1 MKIWWLL
8 TALVGLYL
16 AAASQSLWPDEA
28 ISANVAKNNSYLGIV
43 SNFSKYDFH
52 PPGYYLI
59 LKTWADI
66 FGYSEVSLRIPSTIF
81 TLITVFI
88 VYKLGGIE
96 AAMIVGFNP
105 LIVYYSHETRMY
117 ALVTMLLTTSVF
129 FLIRKEYLYSG
140 LAAGLSFW
148 VFYGSIF
155 LTMGIGLY
163 LLVNKRYKPLF
174 QFSLGPILGIL
185 VISPL
190 LFGQMKYSKEILG
203 TVTNW
208 SLVLGKANIKN
219 LLLIPMKFTGG
230 RISFY
235 PKVVYYA
242 IVGIWSAYVFS
253 KLFKKNVYSFL
264 FWASIALGTI
274 FSIFTPMLQYFR
286 FLYTIP
292 LMGLAINKN
301 KLIVAG
307 SLLFS
312 LVYISFPTFH
322 REDWKTLSVNLPNKV
337 YMIESFGDPLRY
349 YKPNI
354 EIIDIRKKPTESIIT
369 VIPYGEIIHG
379 VDHQKILTEQGYRLV
394 SRSVFRE
401 LVSETWHIGT

>member
-1 MKIWWLL
+1 MKFWWLL
-8 TALVGLYL
+8 AALVGLYL
-16 AAASQSLWPDEA
+16 AVAGQSLWLDEA
-28 ISANVAKNNSYLGIV
+28 ISANVVKNNSYGGIV
-43 SNFSKYDFH
+43 TNFSKLDFH

-59 LKTWADI
+59 LKTWTGV
-66 FGYSEVSLRIPSTIF
+66 FGYSEVSLRLPSIIF
-81 TLITVFI
+81 TIITVVL
-88 VYKLGGIE
+88 VYKLGGIG
-96 AAMIVGFNP
+96 AAMIVGLNP

-117 ALVTMLLTTSVF
+117 ALVTMLLTTAVF
-129 FLIRKEYLYSG
+129 FLIRKKYLYSG

-155 LTMGIGLY
+155 LTAAIGLY
-163 LLVNKRYKPLF
+163 LLANKRYKPLF

-190 LFGQMKYSKEILG
+190 LFGQMKYSKEMMG

-242 IVGIWSAYVFS
+242 IVGIWSVFVFS

-264 FWASIALGTI
+264 FWASIALGTV

-286 FLYTIP
+286 FLYLIP
-292 LMGLAINKN
+292 LMGLIINKN
-301 KLIVAG
+301 KLIIVG
-307 SLLFS
+307 SLIFS
-312 LVYISFPTFH
+312 LVYIVVPEFH
-322 REDWKTLSVNLPNKV
+322 REDWKSVSERLSGKV
-337 YMIESFGDPLRY
+337 YMIETFGDPLKY
-349 YKPNI
+349 YRQDI
-354 EIIDIRKKPTESIIT
+354 QISDIRSQIDETRII
-369 VIPYGEIIHG
+369 VIPYGETIHG
-379 VDHQKILTEQGYRLV
+379 VNHTKNLEESNYRLSSTENYRGIKV
-394 SRSVFRE
+394 
-401 LVSETWHIGT
+401 ETWTKN